1 MRRRLKP
8 HPGSNLG
15 LLGAGKRCLGMKS
28 VMRRK
33 QASSQRKEPEA
44 TRPIVPGYE
53 LSAKKKDL
61 LPWRWAAD
69 RLKDSRQYWIATTR
83 PDGQPH
89 LMVIWGVWL
98 DESFWFSAGAASRK
112 ARNLAANP
120 KCVIGTDDA
129 ARAVILEGSV
139 EIVDA
144 QNERFRKF
152 AQAYQKKYKW
162 DVRETVQ
169 SVYRFRPRVGFGL
182 YEKKFEETATRWV
195 FR

>member
-1 MRRRLKP
+1 
-8 HPGSNLG
+8 
-15 LLGAGKRCLGMKS
+15 
-28 VMRRK
+28 
-33 QASSQRKEPEA
+33 
-44 TRPIVPGYE
+44 
-53 LSAKKKDL
+53 
-61 LPWRWAAD
+61 
-69 RLKDSRQYWIATTR
+69 
-83 PDGQPH
+83 
-89 LMVIWGVWL
+89 
-98 DESFWFSAGAASRK
+98 
-112 ARNLAANP
+112 
-120 KCVIGTDDA
+120 
-129 ARAVILEGSV
+129 V